1 MEPLKAR
8 TTSIIAL
15 GLVLTTLI
23 SGVVLMKVADSAP
36 QVHCQMHGHTVVCA
50 AAKA

>member
-15 GLVLTTLI
+15 GLTTLI